1 MQGALPAEAAK
12 QLLGIG
18 LPLLP
23 DQQPQAGLYDLALGL
38 EPRPG
43 SI

>member
-1 MQGALPAEAAK
+1 MQVTLPADAAK

-23 DQQPQAGLYDLALGL
+23 GQQPQAGLYDLALGL
-38 EPRPG
+38 EPVPQ
-43 SI
+43 ST